1 LHGRDAT
8 LTEVKFLRQHQDKAA
23 APDAQFVQLDI
34 FGRTNNAYR
43 WAGEADVFEAVEA
56 FRRAEG
62 YAGRGAMLDPRRVV
76 LRGFSMGGAGTWH
89 LGLHHPDRWAVIG
102 PGAGFSTTKG
112 YTRLPDTLPTYV
124 EKCLHIYDAVDY
136 AENAAAVPVV
146 AYAGEKDPQMQ
157 AGRNIEARL
166 KPLGIPMTFL
176 IAPDTEHKLTP
187 EYAKK
192 AEAEY
197 AKYAGPGRGREPAPP
212 RVRFATYTTKYGRC
226 DWLEITGMR
235 QHYQRASVEATWA
248 ADGFTVKTQNVRTL
262 SLFAPGAKPLRGSG
276 PVRIEIDGQSL
287 SVPGPNFA
295 VVELGRDGE
304 TWKVLQTLTDLARQH
319 RPATSLEKQSNM
331 QGPIDDAFTDAFVC
345 VRGTGAPWHEAT
357 GRYTAGD
364 LARFGRE
371 WDRFLRGA
379 LPVKDDVAVTEAD
392 IREKHLILFGDP
404 SSNRLIAKV
413 LPGLPLT
420 WTRDAVVLGGASGA
434 SAEHLPV
441 LIYPNPLNPQK
452 YVVLNSGHTFHADA
466 FRGTNALL
474 YPRLGDYAL
483 LRPTPTEADPL
494 AAAVVTGGLFDEFWQ
509 LPRK

>member
-1 LHGRDAT
+1 
-8 LTEVKFLRQHQDKAA
+8 
-23 APDAQFVQLDI
+23 
-34 FGRTNNAYR
+34 
-43 WAGEADVFEAVEA
+43 VFEAVEA

-62 YAGRGAMLDPRRVV
+62 YAGRGALLDPRRVV
-76 LRGFSMGGAGTWH
+76 LRGFSMGGAGAWH
-89 LGLHHPDRWAVIG
+89 LGLHYPDQWAVIG

-112 YTRLPDTLPTYV
+112 YTRLPDPLPEYV
-124 EKCLHIYDAVDY
+124 EKCLHTYDAVDY
-136 AENAAAVPVV
+136 AENAATVPVV
-146 AYAGEKDPQMQ
+146 AYAGAKDRQIE
-157 AGRNIEARL
+157 AGRNVEARV

-197 AKYAGPGRGREPAPP
+197 AKYAGPGKGREAAPK
-212 RVRFATYTTKYGRC
+212 RVRFTTYTTKYPGC
-226 DWLEITGMR
+226 DWVLITGLQ
-235 QHYQRASVEATWA
+235 QHYQRASVDASWS
-248 ADGFTVKTQNVRTL
+248 ADGFTVTTQNVRAL
-262 SLFAPGAKPLRGSG
+262 SLMLPDTRPFRGKDA
-276 PVRIEIDGQSL
+276 VRIEIDGQSL
-287 SVPGPNFA
+287 SVPGTAFQMADLRREGN
-295 VVELGRDGE
+295 
-304 TWKVLQTLTDLARQH
+304 TWKVLQTFAEPPLQRRLA
-319 RPATSLEKQSNM
+319 TGLEKRPDL

-345 VRGTGAPWHEAT
+345 VRGTGTPWHEAT

-371 WDRFLRGA
+371 WDKFLRGA
-379 LPVKDDVAVTEAD
+379 LPVMDDVAVTEQD

-413 LPGLPLT
+413 LPMLPLK
-420 WTRDAVVLGGASGA
+420 WTKDAVALGGASGM
-434 SAEHLPV
+434 SAEHVPV

-483 LRPTPTEADPL
+483 LRPSPTTADPL
-494 AAAVVTGGLFDEFWQ
+494 AVAVVAAGLFDEFWQ
-509 LPRK
+509 VPGK